1 MKIEVSQRDDAIH
14 AAIQG
19 DLSSGAYAD
28 AFMEIRKA
36 FSEQPRDVV
45 LDLGGVEHISSF
57 ALAGVLRLQQYVRS
71 QQRAFRLANPSD
83 TVQNIL
89 AKTGMGKHFQELT
102 PSAGSH
108 APPAAEAPAPVPAA
122 GATPAHATLPIEE
135 PRPGK
140 ERLASQIRA
149 LEELLSEHQAVTE
162 ERDRLA
168 QAAAQETQARQALD
182 ADLQAARQRIQAV
195 EQERDA
201 LAGLRAQFETSQKEL
216 AEAKARLT
224 ILERERDALAGL
236 RPQLEASQKELAEA
250 KARMS
255 ALERDCR
262 KAQEAQV
269 LIETML
275 AEAKTREEQ
284 LSGQTESLTR
294 CLTEIQEK
302 IQRQMALHEFN
313 AAGDE
318 DSLQLP
324 VFSRDEERPIKKPTR
339 PRL

>member
-1 MKIEVSQRDDAIH
+1 MKIDISQRDDAIH

-36 FSEQPRDVV
+36 FSEQARDVV

-57 ALAGVLRLQQYVRS
+57 ALAGVLRLQQFVRS
-71 QQRAFRLANPSD
+71 QQRGFRLANPSD
-83 TVQNIL
+83 TVRNIL
-89 AKTGMGKHFQELT
+89 SKTGMEKHFQELMPT
-102 PSAGSH
+102 GEI
-108 APPAAEAPAPVPAA
+108 PAAVPAGEAPVPAA
-122 GATPAHATLPIEE
+122 GVTPAKTAIPEE

-149 LEELLSEHQAVTE
+149 LEELLSEHQAVTD
-162 ERDRLA
+162 ERDHLA
-168 QAAAQETQARQALD
+168 KAVERDAVARRTLD
-182 ADLQAARQRIQAV
+182 ADLQTARQRIQAL

-201 LAGLRAQFETSQKEL
+201 LAGLRT
-216 AEAKARLT
+216 
-224 ILERERDALAGL
+224 
-236 RPQLEASQKELAEA
+236 QLETAQKELAEA

-255 ALERDCR
+255 TLERDCR

-275 AEAKTREEQ
+275 AEAKTHEEQ

-302 IQRQMALHEFN
+302 IQRQMALHDLGS
-313 AAGDE
+313 AGN

-324 VFSRDEERPIKKPTR
+324 VFARDEIDHAKKPTR